1 MEDSPVWTL
10 GGLRFDP
17 DRADANGV
25 LWFVSEETGFFGA
38 PANTGET
45 TQRLNQH
52 GAFRSPGWK
61 TERTISLTGHAFAGS
76 YPALRRA
83 VHQITGLLS
92 DPWQGAALTCYT
104 ELGPLTTQVYLDGD
118 ILTTPLDI
126 YNPGIEWSL
135 QLVAPDPRKYSTTT
149 RTFRADLPRF
159 NTDDGLD
166 FAAGQPSGSTGSD
179 LFTTFAVV
187 AASNGVGLDFETDG
201 GLRFGESNA
210 TGFLQLTNSGTAPT
224 SPIYTLHGPLVNPL
238 ITATTEGQRS
248 EMRYNDTLGERESVV
263 IDPSAPSVL
272 LEGTASRRHLLN
284 PAQFAGFAIPGVGVD
299 DGHLSVGLTHEG
311 ESTAGGYVTATFREA
326 WF

>member
-10 GGLRFDP
+10 GDLRFDP
-17 DRADANGV
+17 DRRDANGV

-38 PANTGET
+38 PDNTGET

-61 TERTISLTGHAFAGS
+61 KERTISLKGHAFAGS

-83 VHQITGLLS
+83 VHQMTGMLA
-92 DPWQGAALTCYT
+92 DPWQDAALTCYT
-104 ELGPLTTQVYLDGD
+104 ELGPLTAQVYLDGD

-135 QLVAPDPRKYSTTT
+135 QLVAPDPRKYSIVR

-159 NTDDGLD
+159 DTDDGLD
-166 FAAGQPSGSTGSD
+166 FSVGRSSPPEDVFTVFAAAPSD
-179 LFTTFAVV
+179 
-187 AASNGVGLDFETDG
+187 GVGLDFHTDG
-201 GLRFGESNA
+201 GLKFGESNA
-210 TGFLQLTNSGTAPT
+210 TGFLQLTNTGTAPT
-224 SPIYTLHGPLVNPL
+224 SPTYTLHGPLTNPL

-248 EMRYNDTLGERESVV
+248 EMRYNDTLGERESIV

>member
-17 DRADANGV
+17 DRRDANGV

-61 TERTISLTGHAFAGS
+61 TERTISLKGHAFAGS

-83 VHQITGLLS
+83 VNQITGLLN
-92 DPWQGAALTCYT
+92 DPYDGAALTCYT
-104 ELGPLTTQVYLDGD
+104 ELGPLTAQVYLDGD

-135 QLVAPDPRKYSTTT
+135 QLVAPDPRKYSTVE

-159 NTDDGLD
+159 NINDGLD
-166 FAAGQPSGSTGSD
+166 FQVSTGSGPG
-179 LFTTFAVV
+179 LFTTFALSSPT
-187 AASNGVGLDFETDG
+187 ARGLDFTS
-201 GLRFGESNA
+201 GLKFGESNA
-210 TGFLQLTNSGTAPT
+210 TGFLQLTNTGTAPT
-224 SPIYTLHGPLVNPL
+224 SPTYTLYGPLTNPL
-238 ITATTEGQRS
+238 ITATTAGQRS
-248 EMRYNDTLGERESVV
+248 EMRYNDTLGAHETVV
-263 IDPSAPSVL
+263 IDPAAPSVL

-284 PAQFAGFAIPGVGVD
+284 PAQFAGFSIPGVDVD
-299 DGHLSVGLTHEG
+299 DGHLSVGITHEG